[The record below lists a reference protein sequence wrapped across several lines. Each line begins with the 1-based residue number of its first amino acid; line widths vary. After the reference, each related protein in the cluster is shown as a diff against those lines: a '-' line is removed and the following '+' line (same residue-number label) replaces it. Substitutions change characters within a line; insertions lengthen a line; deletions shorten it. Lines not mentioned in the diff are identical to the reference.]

1 MIKLFM
7 PKKNKNKNGIIM
19 RRTLRNISIIF
30 FIISITVFAQNNADF
45 FFERGVEKIKESDY
59 KGAIQDFTKAININ
73 PRSVSEN
80 RIENGEKK

>member
-45 FFERGVEKIKESDY
+45 FFERGVEKIKELLSTNNEQPEI
-59 KGAIQDFTKAININ
+59 K
-73 PRSVSEN
+73 
-80 RIENGEKK
+80 EKDSCCSCGGKC